1 MDLVDNPYSPGAGLR
16 PAVLAGRQDELDT
29 FEAVLRRGELGR
41 PSRGL
46 ILTGLRGVGKT
57 VLLNE
62 LANRA
67 AGRDWIIAQLEVRP
81 DGSQA
86 LLTTLAA
93 LITAGIRRQQGTK
106 LSDLARRALH
116 SVTAFSLTVDPDGK
130 LGASIDVDAHGSGDL
145 EIDFAALAVD
155 TGRAALEF
163 GTGVAVFI
171 DELQELDR
179 ATMAS
184 LAAAAHS
191 AGQRNAPFI
200 VIGAGLPNL
209 PGKLAEAKSYAERL
223 FDYRPLGT
231 LPDVAATVALV
242 GPAQEVGVSWTTPAL
257 AHVIEAADGYPYFL
271 QEFGA
276 AAWNS
281 APGPGIG
288 VHDAANGV
296 RLGQAILDSGFFRS
310 RWDRATGTERLYLRA
325 MAVDGGQH
333 SRTPEIAERMGR
345 TQSNLGPIRAGL
357 IGKGLIYA
365 PEYGMVAFTVPGMAG
380 FIARQID
387 A

>member
-1 MDLVDNPYSPGAGLR
+1 MELVDNPYSPGAGLR
-16 PAVLAGRQDELDT
+16 PAVLAGRQDELDA
-29 FEAVLRRGELGR
+29 FEAILRRGELGR

-62 LANRA
+62 LADRA
-67 AGRDWIIAQLEVRP
+67 AQRDWIIAQLEVRP

-86 LLTTLAA
+86 LLSTLAA
-93 LITAGIRRQQGTK
+93 LITAGIRRQQGGK

-116 SVTAFSLTVDPDGK
+116 SIKAFSLTVDPDGK
-130 LGASIDVDAHGSGDL
+130 LGASIDIDAHGSGDL

-155 TGRAALEF
+155 TGRAALDF

-184 LAAAAHS
+184 LAAAAHA
-191 AGQRNAPFI
+191 AGQRNAPFA

-209 PGKLAEAKSYAERL
+209 PGKLADAKSYAERL

-231 LPDVAATVALV
+231 LADAAATVALV
-242 GPAQEVGVSWTTPAL
+242 GPAEESGVAWTPAAL
-257 AHVIEAADGYPYFL
+257 TTVIGAADGYPYFL

-281 APGPGIG
+281 AAGPDISA
-288 VHDAANGV
+288 HDADNGV
-296 RLGQAILDSGFFRS
+296 RLGQAILDGGFFRS

-325 MAVDGGQH
+325 MAVDGGAH

-357 IGKGLIYA
+357 IGKGLVYA
-365 PEYGMVAFTVPGMAG
+365 PEYGVVAFTVPGMAG

-387 A
+387 G